1 MEHGQKPSRL
11 LCPWDF
17 PGKKAGVGCHA
28 LLQVIFPTQGS
39 NWHLMSPALAA
50 WFFTTRAT
58 GEAPFMGIE
67 TLGIVLLQVISLQS
81 PAPKSEGIKGP
92 RQPSVSYSIRVC
104 VLRYLTQ
111 LRTCDLPL

>member
-1 MEHGQKPSRL
+1 MKHGQKTSRL

-39 NWHLMSPALAA
+39 NWHLMSPALAGR
-50 WFFTTRAT
+50 FFTTRAT

-92 RQPSVSYSIRVC
+92 RQPSLFLTPSECVC
-104 VLRYLTQ
+104 
-111 LRTCDLPL
+111 